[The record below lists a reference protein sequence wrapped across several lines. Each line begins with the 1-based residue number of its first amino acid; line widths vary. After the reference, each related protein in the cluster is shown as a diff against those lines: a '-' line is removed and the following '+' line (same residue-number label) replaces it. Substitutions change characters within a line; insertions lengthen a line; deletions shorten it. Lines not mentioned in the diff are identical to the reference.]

1 MGPVVACE
9 CSAGVTTAKRRGRA
23 HFFFVNLPAPDAL
36 CAAASCER
44 PRVTVP
50 FSAIGCPVLPATFAS
65 AIAALGPLDFVFNNA
80 GVVFNNFDN
89 FKKTVDIN
97 VTAVICGTAIAV
109 EVT

>member
-1 MGPVVACE
+1 M
-9 CSAGVTTAKRRGRA
+9 
-23 HFFFVNLPAPDAL
+23 
-36 CAAASCER
+36 
-44 PRVTVP
+44 
-50 FSAIGCPVLPATFAS
+50 LPATFAS

-80 GVVFNNFDN
+80 GVAFNNFDN